1 MTQTDALEDET
12 TRKMV
17 EEEIE
22 VLSLSVSFH
31 HLTDMSLMTESS
43 Q

>member
-22 VLSLSVSFH
+22 VLSLSVSFR